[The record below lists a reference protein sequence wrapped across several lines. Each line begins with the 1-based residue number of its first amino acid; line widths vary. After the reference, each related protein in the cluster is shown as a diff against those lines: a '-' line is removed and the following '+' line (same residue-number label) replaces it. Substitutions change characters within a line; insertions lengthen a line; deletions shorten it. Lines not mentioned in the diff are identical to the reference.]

1 MWAARSRFVYYRSK
15 NSPGNLQPQLWRM
28 DICCISMKSYDQQ
41 VAAHLITL
49 RRSLLL
55 LFIPIICMYGIIP
68 IVAIVSPRNEGLQ
81 NTIMASRILLPAK
94 CTSLVYGISANVDR
108 ERRAGGYAGVQ
119 QGETHLRTGTYA
131 LSRFFMLALLPGAF
145 IVSTVYNPMF
155 HEYFYI
161 CVQILWTGGMLYIL
175 SVLLHS
181 VAMSSMLVLS
191 YLLFCAFFSKDSSM
205 QGFCLFETGGFAWLG
220 IFDL

>member
-1 MWAARSRFVYYRSK
+1 MINR
-15 NSPGNLQPQLWRM
+15 LQLIW
-28 DICCISMKSYDQQ
+28 
-41 VAAHLITL
+41 ITL

-55 LFIPIICMYGIIP
+55 FFIPIICMYGIIP

-81 NTIMASRILLPAK
+81 NTIMASRILLPP
-94 CTSLVYGISANVDR
+94 SALLWYMAYLQMWI
-108 ERRAGGYAGVQ
+108 ESEGQEAMRACSKGKHTCAP
-119 QGETHLRTGTYA
+119 ELMLLA
-131 LSRFFMLALLPGAF
+131 ASFMLALLPGAF

-161 CVQILWTGGMLYIL
+161 CVQILWTGGMLYVL

-205 QGFCLFETGGFAWLG
+205 QGFCLLKLEALPGWESLTSSSLPLLLFAILLISIG
-220 IFDL
+220 HVGERFFYHRMHIH